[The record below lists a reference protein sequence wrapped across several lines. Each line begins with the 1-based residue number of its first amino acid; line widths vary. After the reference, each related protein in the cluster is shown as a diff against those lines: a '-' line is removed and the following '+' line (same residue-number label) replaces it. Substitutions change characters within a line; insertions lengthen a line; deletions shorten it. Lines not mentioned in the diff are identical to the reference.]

1 MINENG
7 AYISSYAAN
16 TSLDI
21 DDNEIEVHPISQKA
35 AKAKTKAKRK
45 GNSR

>member
-1 MINENG
+1 MINENS

-21 DDNEIEVHPISQKA
+21 DDNEIEVCPFGHKAITTKVKQREGGSQ
-35 AKAKTKAKRK
+35 R
-45 GNSR
+45 